1 MKRVTLLIVAG
12 LLLTSTA
19 FGQAVD
25 PRIKVDQTAL
35 ETRAYQ
41 EFNSG
46 QYSVALPMLR
56 ALAEMN
62 RNRPDIL
69 GSINEKIRVCET
81 QIAAGL
87 GKPTTQPS
95 LNSTR
100 TKHTPPK
107 PGDVLEMSIKDLGN
121 FDYDADKGGNIP
133 DDVKNLAGS
142 KVRLRGYMIPMDQAA
157 NITQFALVADLF
169 SCCFGQ
175 PPQLQHTIIV
185 TTPKGKSVSYYPD
198 ELVVEGTLK
207 VSEQKDEGF
216 IISIFQMDVTSVKP
230 APK

>member
-1 MKRVTLLIVAG
+1 MKEVAIFIVAG
-12 LLLTSTA
+12 LLLISA
-19 FGQAVD
+19 ANGQVD

-41 EFNSG
+41 EYNAG

-62 RNRPDIL
+62 RNRPDVL

-95 LNSTR
+95 LNATR
-100 TKHTPPK
+100 TKHTSPK
-107 PGDVLEMSIKDLGN
+107 PGEVLELSLKELGN

-133 DDVKNLAGS
+133 EDVLKLNGS
-142 KVRLRGYMIPMDQAA
+142 KVRLHGYMIPMDQAA
-157 NITQFALVADLF
+157 NITRFALVADLF
-169 SCCFGQ
+169 ACCFGQ

-207 VSEQKDEGF
+207 VSEEKDEGF
-216 IISIFQMDVTSVKP
+216 IISIFQMDVSSVKP
-230 APK
+230 AAK